1 MSEKSAGKTR
11 FMLTTRRIEALADG
25 IFAIAMTLL
34 ILSLTLPDMLET
46 QLDLSQL
53 LAAQGPNSLTT
64 RSVLC
69 CWQSSG

>member
-53 LAAQGPNSLTT
+53 LAAQGPNSLTMH
-64 RSVLC
+64 SALC